1 MKKLLS
7 ATAFAICA
15 LFNMTA
21 LAVDLPSW
29 AIGTWAG
36 GHSYYDTEQNKNKLG
51 LYKLT
56 LSATSVQEEYKISN
70 KEPRGYTD
78 AWNDVKITDQSDCHL
93 VLSFQDWSNSHA
105 QNMVLCKEGC
115 CHYETSYY
123 SPKVTDDDTENK
135 NELTKLEM
143 NTAPAEGWPEWVI
156 GTWGG
161 SLSVYVPDKKETFI
175 GACTLTVSDSG
186 TTAKCVFEGDDE
198 DDGLN
203 EEMNGF
209 VITDKAN
216 CHIAGTCW
224 YWNDGKSDW
233 YDMNFIFRNTACS
246 HNVQSSCKFTSHLG
260 DSDMKE
266 TGEVTNL
273 KKDGGDP
280 TPSMSTIE
288 WPSWAIGAWAGT
300 VNNYVASEWYTYN
313 DFCKLELSAI
323 GPSVKYTYYNEGYG
337 SIANFYDWRLTEQD
351 DCHIIISCWF
361 WNSDLDSKKTVKY
374 DGVFTLCNTECSH
387 YKSSFSG
394 KGQSTEDSM
403 SASNITKL
411 ETNLIPAEGWS
422 SWVLGTWSGTAENYI
437 PDDNE
442 TCEASYTLTLTSSG
456 SEEKYIWKED
466 DGTETYDGS
475 GVNNLKGWVITER
488 KGCHI
493 KATCWYWSDDE
504 DFWFDAEYVFRNSVC
519 THYNYSTFSSEAHG
533 GGDTINVR
541 NLVKNG
547 GTPAPSEPY
556 VPGDDGAT
564 IEGDAEKGYTITPS
578 SDEVVVTIPSGVSAD
593 KVTVKVSPEAKV
605 MPNGANVMVMKGG
618 HDIASYLDIPS
629 EDASGMI
636 DLSKS
641 TVKEEI
647 VKEALSVEKGAEISL
662 SPDKPVL
669 TTPKTRPGLT
679 YRLKE
684 GTSLEAMKANTTGAS
699 TVGDGDPWTPTITVS
714 GGSSAFYTIEVT
726 K

>member
-15 LFNMTA
+15 LITVCA
-21 LAVDLPSW
+21 QAIDLPSW
-29 AIGTWAG
+29 VFGTWG
-36 GHSYYDTEQNKNKLG
+36 GGYSYYDIEQNKDKLG

-56 LSATSVQEEYKISN
+56 LSATSVQEEYKIHG
-70 KEPRGYTD
+70 KESWEYTD
-78 AWNDVKITDQSDCHL
+78 AWNEVKITDQSECHL
-93 VLSFQDWSNSHA
+93 VLSFQGWSNSHA
-105 QNMVLCKEGC
+105 QDMVLRKDGC
-115 CHYETSYY
+115 AHYDTSYY
-123 SPKVTDDDTENK
+123 SSKITDDDTENK

-143 NTAPAEGWPEWVI
+143 NTAPTEGWPEWVV
-156 GTWGG
+156 GTWNG
-161 SLSVYVPDKKETFI
+161 SLSVYVSDQNETFI
-175 GACTLTVSDSG
+175 GAYTLTVSDSG
-186 TTAKCVFEGDDE
+186 TTAKCVF
-198 DDGLN
+198 DDGDGFN
-203 EEMNGF
+203 EEVRGF
-209 VITDKAN
+209 VITDKTN

-224 YWNDGKSDW
+224 RWKDSKRDW
-233 YDMNFIFRNTACS
+233 YDMNFVFRNTACS
-246 HNVQSSCKFTSHLG
+246 HHTQSSCKSITHIG
-260 DSDMKE
+260 SDGME
-266 TGEVTNL
+266 PCDVANL

-280 TPSMSTIE
+280 EPSMSMIE

-300 VNNYVASEWYTYN
+300 VDNYVASEWYTYN
-313 DFCKLELSAI
+313 DFCKLELSAT
-323 GPSVKYTYYNEGYG
+323 GPTVKYTYYNEEYG

-351 DCHIIISCWF
+351 DCHIIISFWF
-361 WNSDLDSKKTVKY
+361 WNSKGTVKY
-374 DGVFTLCNTECSH
+374 DGVFKLCNTKCNH
-387 YKSSFSG
+387 YSSSFSA
-394 KGQSTEDSM
+394 KGQSTTDSM
-403 SASNITKL
+403 SANNITKL
-411 ETNLIPAEGWS
+411 ETNLIPAEEWP

-437 PDDNE
+437 PDPEEPE
-442 TCEASYTLTLTSSG
+442 TCYASYILTLTSSG

-466 DGTETYDGS
+466 NGTETYDGS
-475 GVNNLKGWVITER
+475 GEDNLKGWVITER

-504 DFWFDAEYVFRNSVC
+504 DFWFDAKYVFRNSAC

-533 GGDTINVR
+533 GGDTINVK

-556 VPGDDGAT
+556 VSGDDGAT

-605 MPNGANVMVMKGG
+605 TPNGAAVMVMKGG
-618 HDIASYLDIPS
+618 HDIASYLDFPAM
-629 EDASGMI
+629 DASGMI

-647 VKEALSVEKGAEISL
+647 VKETLSVEKGAEISL
-662 SPDKPVL
+662 SPDKPML
-669 TTPKTRPGLT
+669 TTPKTRSGLT

-684 GTSLEAMKANTTGAS
+684 GATLEAMKANTTGAS
-699 TVGDGDPWTPTITVS
+699 TVGDGNPWTPTITVS

>member
-15 LFNMTA
+15 LFNMTT

-29 AIGTWAG
+29 AIGTWG
-36 GHSYYDTEQNKNKLG
+36 GSGRYTEDLTDEGEPREG

-56 LSATSVQEEYKISN
+56 LSATSVREEYKFYD
-70 KEPRGYTD
+70 KEPWGYTD

-288 WPSWAIGAWAGT
+288 WPSW
-300 VNNYVASEWYTYN
+300 
-313 DFCKLELSAI
+313 
-323 GPSVKYTYYNEGYG
+323 
-337 SIANFYDWRLTEQD
+337 
-351 DCHIIISCWF
+351 
-361 WNSDLDSKKTVKY
+361 
-374 DGVFTLCNTECSH
+374 
-387 YKSSFSG
+387 
-394 KGQSTEDSM
+394 
-403 SASNITKL
+403 
-411 ETNLIPAEGWS
+411 
-422 SWVLGTWSGTAENYI
+422 VLGTWSGAAVNVVDGGE
-437 PDDNE
+437 E
-442 TCEASYTLTLTSSG
+442 TYTGSYTLTLSSSG
-456 SEEKYIWKED
+456 SEETYAWNDGTD
-466 DGTETYDGS
+466 DGTGKD
-475 GVNNLKGWVITER
+475 NLKGWEITE
-488 KGCHI
+488 KKSCHVL
-493 KATCWYWSDDE
+493 ATCWYSSDSGE
-504 DFWFDAEYVFRNSVC
+504 YIFDAKFIFCNSACSHYVK
-519 THYNYSTFSSEAHG
+519 SSFGSKMRIED
-533 GGDTINVR
+533 GDTVEVAD
-541 NLVKNG
+541 LVKNG

-618 HDIASYLDIPS
+618 HDIASYLDFP
-629 EDASGMI
+629 EKDASGMI
-636 DLSKS
+636 DLSKA

-669 TTPKTRPGLT
+669 TTPKTRSGLT

-684 GTSLEAMKANTTGAS
+684 GTTLEAMKANTTGAS
-699 TVGDGDPWTPTITVS
+699 TMGDGDPWTPTITVS